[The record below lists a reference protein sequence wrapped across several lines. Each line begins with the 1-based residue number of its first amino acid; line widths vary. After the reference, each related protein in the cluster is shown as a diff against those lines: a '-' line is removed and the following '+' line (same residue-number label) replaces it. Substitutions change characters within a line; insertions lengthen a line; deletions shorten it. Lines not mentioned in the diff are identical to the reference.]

1 MRNHFFHFF
10 LFVQRHLLL
19 HVGVKLPALLLM
31 LFFVGVAH
39 VSASGDY
46 AANVTLLKNL
56 EYPEVLL
63 KEIRGARKDILFSF
77 YLFKISESPNNKPRR
92 IAEELIS
99 ARNRGVAV
107 TVILEESSKQDDPL
121 NIENRRTAAL
131 LSPKGIKVLF
141 DSPLTTTHVKAAII
155 ANRYVFLGSHNLTQ
169 SAMQYNNELSV
180 RIDSKA
186 LAREIQG
193 YLNRLSTH

>member
-1 MRNHFFHFF
+1 MRNHFL
-10 LFVQRHLLL
+10 LFMQRHLLL
-19 HVGVKLPALLLM
+19 RHIGVKLPILLLM
-31 LFFVGVAH
+31 LIFVGAAP

-46 AANVTLLKNL
+46 VANITLLKNL

-63 KEIRGARKDILFSF
+63 KEIRGARKDVLFSF

-92 IAEELIS
+92 IAKELIS

-107 TVILEESSKQDDPL
+107 TVILEESNKQDDPL
-121 NIENRRTAAL
+121 NIENHKTAAL
-131 LSPKGIKVLF
+131 LSQKGIKVLF

-155 ANRYVFLGSHNLTQ
+155 DNRYVFLGSHNLTQ
-169 SAMQYNNELSV
+169 SALQYNNELSV

-186 LAREIQG
+186 LAREVQG
-193 YLNRLSTH
+193 YLNQLSPR

>member
-1 MRNHFFHFF
+1 MRNHFL
-10 LFVQRHLLL
+10 LFMQRHLLL
-19 HVGVKLPALLLM
+19 RHIGVKLPILLLM
-31 LFFVGVAH
+31 LIFVGAAP

-46 AANVTLLKNL
+46 VANITLLKNL

-63 KEIRGARKDILFSF
+63 KEIRGARKDVLFSF

-107 TVILEESSKQDDPL
+107 TVILEESNKQDDPL
-121 NIENRRTAAL
+121 NIENHKTAAL
-131 LSPKGIKVLF
+131 LSQKGIKVLF

-155 ANRYVFLGSHNLTQ
+155 DNRYVFLGSHNLTQ
-169 SAMQYNNELSV
+169 SALQYNNELSV

-186 LAREIQG
+186 LAREVQG
-193 YLNRLSTH
+193 YLNQLSPR